1 MLIFFNFRVIIVLSF
16 DMMFVKPQNCG
27 GHNENEK
34 SEKFWNDVDG
44 RDGKAPCQTEK
55 ISASDLPSIAQG
67 FS

>member
-1 MLIFFNFRVIIVLSF
+1 MLIFFNFRVIIILSF

-27 GHNENEK
+27 GHNE
-34 SEKFWNDVDG
+34 SEKFWDDVDG
-44 RDGKAPCQTEK
+44 RDRKAPCQAEK